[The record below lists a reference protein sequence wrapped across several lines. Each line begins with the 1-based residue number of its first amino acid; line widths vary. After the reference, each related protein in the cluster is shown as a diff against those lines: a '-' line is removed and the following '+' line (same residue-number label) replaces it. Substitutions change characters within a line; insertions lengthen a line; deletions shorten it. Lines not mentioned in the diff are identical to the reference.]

1 MKHLK
6 TILTVLLALAM
17 MIPASMGTL
26 AAGDGTDEYL
36 YLRSGYLS
44 EGQVNIVRRARQL
57 VEIQWTPVY
66 DLHQW
71 GYDGTFKAGTTYTG
85 APYGQPV
92 HTAYI
97 GYGATLSE
105 FLDACEDS
113 GSKMYSEYSYYSKV
127 APYYSTDCSGFVS
140 YCWALEERE
149 TTREIPDVAEL
160 VEDQSIN
167 GLEVGDCLNNS
178 STHAVLVT
186 GVVRDGSGEV
196 VLIETMEQTPPKAK
210 RTVYGA
216 GNKLSLDYFNSYY
229 LANGGYRIYRYPDR
243 DSVTYTHDCAVPLDG
258 DYCSRCRDRA
268 PSAVTT
274 YGSGYKSVELRG
286 GSGAVIYYT
295 TDGSMP
301 TLNSE
306 VYTSPLYFEKPAM
319 LRAMAWTG
327 NFDGARI
334 LSYYVGVE
342 ACALP
347 GYSVSGM
354 SEGTAVSCGSKI
366 TLTCETS
373 GAKIYYTTGGGDPL
387 AEGTLYTGPITIETD
402 TEIRA
407 AARADG
413 YRDSGTAIFDFTVKN
428 FSNFND
434 VAPDAWYAAAVN
446 YAYGMGIFNG
456 TSEGVFSPDG
466 EMTRG
471 MFITVLGR
479 MAGVTSET
487 SCELGLVAGDSI
499 NLRSAPD
506 ANSSVLATLGRGY
519 LVRVLSGENG
529 WYQVAWD
536 ELTGYISAEY
546 LSVYAG
552 AFWDVDTASYYSPY
566 VQWAYLMGISRG
578 TGSGTFNPD
587 GLISRQDLAAM
598 LYNYSKVMGISL
610 NEVNSGVWFAD
621 DASISPVQKEAV
633 YALGRAGIING
644 MGDGS
649 FNPGG
654 SATRAQVAQIMM
666 NFIK

>member
-6 TILTVLLALAM
+6 TILTVLLAMVLLF
-17 MIPASMGTL
+17 PASMYSL
-26 AAGDGTDEYL
+26 AAGDSTDEYL

-44 EGQVNIVRRARQL
+44 EGQVSIVRRARQL

-71 GYDGTFKAGTTYTG
+71 GYEGMFRAGTTYTG
-85 APYGQPV
+85 VPYGQPA

-97 GYGATLSE
+97 GYDATLSE
-105 FLDACEDS
+105 FLDACENS
-113 GSKMYSEYSYYSKV
+113 GSRMYSEYSYYNKI

-140 YCWALEERE
+140 YCWDLEERE
-149 TTREIPDVAEL
+149 TTREIPDVSEL

-186 GVVRDGSGEV
+186 GVVRDASGEV
-196 VLIETMEQTPPKAK
+196 VLIETMEQTPPIA
-210 RTVYGA
+210 RRRIYGA
-216 GNKLSLDYFNSYY
+216 GYNLSLDDFKSFY
-229 LANGGYRIYRYPDR
+229 LMSGYRIYRYPDR
-243 DSVTYTHDCAVPLDG
+243 DSVTYTHDCAVPIDG
-258 DYCSRCRDRA
+258 DCCSRCRDSA
-268 PSAVTT
+268 PSAVTSS
-274 YGSGYKSVELRG
+274 GNGYKSVELK
-286 GSGAVIYYT
+286 GSSDAVIYYT
-295 TDGSMP
+295 TDGSTP
-301 TLNSE
+301 TLSSA
-306 VYTSPLYFEKPAM
+306 VYTSPLRFEEPAM
-319 LRAMAWTG
+319 LRAIAWTG

-342 ACALP
+342 QCALP

-354 SEGTAVSCGSKI
+354 SEGTAVSAGSKI
-366 TLTCETS
+366 TLTCATS
-373 GAKIYYTTGGGDPL
+373 GARIYYSTDGSDPL
-387 AEGTLYTGPITIETD
+387 DGGVLYTGPITIETD

-413 YRDSGTAIFDFTVKN
+413 CRDSETAAFSFTVKN
-428 FSNFND
+428 FSSFND
-434 VAPDAWYAAAVN
+434 VPPDAWYAEAVN
-446 YAYGMGIFNG
+446 YAYSMGIFNG
-456 TSEGVFSPDG
+456 TGEGTFSPSG

-487 SCELGLVAGDSI
+487 GCQLGMVTGDGVR
-499 NLRSAPD
+499 LRSAPD
-506 ANSSVLATLGRGY
+506 TGSSELGKLGRGY
-519 LVRVLSGENG
+519 LVRVLGSENG

-546 LSVYAG
+546 LSAYAG

-566 VQWAYLMGISRG
+566 AQWAYLTGISRG
-578 TGSGTFNPD
+578 TGSGMFSPD
-587 GLISRQDLAAM
+587 ARVSRQDLAAL
-598 LYNYSKVMGISL
+598 LYNYSRVMGISL
-610 NEVNSGVWFAD
+610 GEANPGVWFAD
-621 DASISPVQKEAV
+621 DASISPAQKEAV

-649 FNPGG
+649 FNPNG